1 MDFIKIMQDDKIIGV
16 LNLQYDFNIQ
26 IKMFKVY

>member
-16 LNLQYDFNIQ
+16 LNLQYDFKYPDQNI
-26 IKMFKVY
+26 